1 MIFNNV
7 LLHDDLKNLDYQVFK
22 CNNCDKFYIY
32 FHGKL
37 QDLDDLVQTNIHN
50 NEKIE
55 HFNEGSD

>member
-1 MIFNNV
+1 M
-7 LLHDDLKNLDYQVFK
+7 HDDLKNLYYQVFK

-37 QDLDDLVQTNIHN
+37 RDLDDLVQTNLHN